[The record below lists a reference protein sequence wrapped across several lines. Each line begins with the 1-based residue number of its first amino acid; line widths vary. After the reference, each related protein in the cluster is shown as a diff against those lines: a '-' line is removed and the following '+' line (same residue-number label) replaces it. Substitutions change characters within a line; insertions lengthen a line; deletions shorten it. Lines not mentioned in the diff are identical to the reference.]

1 MLVMSSLFICYLLE
15 RNFKYV
21 HQGICVRRRA
31 KFNKSGYIWE
41 TLSITTMT
49 RELPVT
55 RGRAQIHN
63 LGYALLLTRT
73 GAITVVLG
81 YEITAGLA

>member
-1 MLVMSSLFICYLLE
+1 M
-15 RNFKYV
+15 
-21 HQGICVRRRA
+21 
-31 KFNKSGYIWE
+31 
-41 TLSITTMT
+41 MT

-81 YEITAGLA
+81 YEITAGLLSLVIALGMDEWCWQVAGAIYHTI

>member
-1 MLVMSSLFICYLLE
+1 M
-15 RNFKYV
+15 
-21 HQGICVRRRA
+21 
-31 KFNKSGYIWE
+31 
-41 TLSITTMT
+41 MT

>member
-1 MLVMSSLFICYLLE
+1 M
-15 RNFKYV
+15 
-21 HQGICVRRRA
+21 
-31 KFNKSGYIWE
+31 
-41 TLSITTMT
+41 MT

-81 YEITAGLA
+81 YEITAGLLSLVIALGMDECCWQVAGAIYHTI